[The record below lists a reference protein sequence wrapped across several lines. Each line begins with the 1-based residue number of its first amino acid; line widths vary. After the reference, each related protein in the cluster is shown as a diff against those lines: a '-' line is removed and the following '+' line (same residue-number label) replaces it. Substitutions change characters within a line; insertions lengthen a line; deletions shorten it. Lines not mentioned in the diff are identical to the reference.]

1 MIKGELPRS
10 TDSLSPR
17 EPIRPRHDLDP
28 VSRQLI
34 AMLQADGRRPYAS
47 MASELEIPERL
58 VRRRVEQLLETG
70 VIAIT
75 AVSDAARLG
84 FAGQAMLGI
93 HCESGAARALAETLA
108 AMDEYV
114 YIVLTAGSFDVMA
127 ELCVRDRAR
136 VLELIADLEQ
146 LPVVTRVQ
154 TYHYGGLEK
163 MTHTW
168 DVR

>member
-10 TDSLSPR
+10 SDSVSPR
-17 EPIRPRHDLDP
+17 EPVRTRPDLDP

-34 AMLQADGRRPYAS
+34 AMLQVDGRRPYAS
-47 MASELEIPERL
+47 MAAELEIPEHL
-58 VRRRVEQLLETG
+58 VERRVQQLLATR

-93 HCESGAARALAETLA
+93 HCESGAARPLAETLA

-136 VLELIADLEQ
+136 VLELIADLER

-154 TYHYGGLEK
+154 AYHYGGLEK

>member
-10 TDSLSPR
+10 SDSLSPR
-17 EPIRPRHDLDP
+17 EPIRARPDLDP

-34 AMLQADGRRPYAS
+34 AMLQVDGRRACAS
-47 MASELEIPERL
+47 MASELEIAEDL
-58 VRRRVEQLLETG
+58 VERRVQQLLETG

-93 HCESGAARALAETLA
+93 HCETGMARLLAETLA

-127 ELCVRDRAR
+127 ELCVKDRAR
-136 VLELIADLEQ
+136 VLELVADLERV
-146 LPVVTRVQ
+146 PGVTRVQ